1 MLFCKNLWS
10 KKILLLSAFLASFF
24 SLSKQFRHSLLVLL
38 NKAAGF
44 YYHSESKR
52 KKKKKK
58 VINIKYFRQ
67 RQQGYW
73 KYTDSSGGQICV
85 LWLLQSLSERDISNK
100 EVESGIGFWFLFLFV
115 FFLFGLVCEKH
126 VELCSF
132 CLLKTWFS
140 LLLLLFF
147 SLLDFVLVK
156 VEFFFFQVP

>member
-1 MLFCKNLWS
+1 M
-10 KKILLLSAFLASFF
+10 
-24 SLSKQFRHSLLVLL
+24 
-38 NKAAGF
+38 
-44 YYHSESKR
+44 
-52 KKKKKK
+52 
-58 VINIKYFRQ
+58 
-67 RQQGYW
+67 
-73 KYTDSSGGQICV
+73 

-100 EVESGIGFWFLFLFV
+100 EVESGIGFLFLFLFV

-156 VEFFFFQVP
+156 VEFFFFFKYHRNFLIYGSEVLLAFVIWGCVGL